1 MCSCGASALPNS
13 GVDMDVKIAQQMT
26 PLEKSLAATVGG
38 AMIAAGVAMGT
49 LVGSP
54 ASADEGVAPES
65 NVPGTQGSSV
75 AGGSPQAGSV
85 TVNLVSTSAGWDR
98 ELYVRAAEIEQA
110 SQKSQKKAG
119 KKKAGKP
126 KKQSAKNNRSDS
138 QQSRD
143 VKAGPPASPGSQ
155 EELVWQLLIAEG
167 FSPAAAA
174 GILGNL
180 QQESNIDPTAVQA
193 DGPGMGLA
201 QWSRGGRWDS
211 GPNSLLAFAKERGI
225 DPWSTETQTKF
236 MIYEMQYGDLGFDLA
251 RYKNSTDA
259 VSAAVYFHDV
269 FERSA
274 DTAGHVTNVRG
285 GYAQDWLERLG

>member
-1 MCSCGASALPNS
+1 M
-13 GVDMDVKIAQQMT
+13 AQRMT
-26 PLEKSLAATVGG
+26 PLEKSLAGTVGG
-38 AMIAAGVAMGT
+38 AVMAAGVAMGT
-49 LVGSP
+49 LVGDS
-54 ASADEGVAPES
+54 ASADEGVAQES
-65 NVPGTQGSSV
+65 NVSGMQGSSV
-75 AGGSPQAGSV
+75 AGDSPPDESV
-85 TVNLVSTSAGWDR
+85 TANLVSTSAGWDR

-110 SQKSQKKAG
+110 SQKSKKKAG
-119 KKKAGKP
+119 KKVPVGDRKR
-126 KKQSAKNNRSDS
+126 SAEKSPMDA
-138 QQSRD
+138 QGPGD
-143 VKAGPPASPGSQ
+143 VMNAPPASSRSQ

-211 GPNSLLAFAKERGI
+211 GPNSLLAFAKDRGL

-236 MIYEMQYGDLGFDLA
+236 MIHEMQYGDLGFDLA
-251 RYKNSTDA
+251 RYKNSIDV

-274 DTAGHVTNVRG
+274 DTARHVKNVRG

>member
-1 MCSCGASALPNS
+1 
-13 GVDMDVKIAQQMT
+13 MDVKIAQQMT

-49 LVGSP
+49 LMGSP
-54 ASADEGVAPES
+54 ASADEGVAQES
-65 NVPGTQGSSV
+65 NVAGTQGSST

-85 TVNLVSTSAGWDR
+85 SVTAVSTSDGWDR
-98 ELYVRAAEIEQA
+98 ELYLRAAEIERS
-110 SQKSQKKAG
+110 SQKAKNQKAG
-119 KKKAGKP
+119 KRNPTKS
-126 KKQSAKNNRSDS
+126 KKQSANKS
-138 QQSRD
+138 QPDTQESRN
-143 VKAGPPASPGSQ
+143 VMAGPPASSGSQ
-155 EELVWQLLIAEG
+155 AELVWQLLIAEG
-167 FSPAAAA
+167 FSPAAAS

-211 GPNSLLAFAKERGI
+211 GPNSLLAFAKERGL
-225 DPWSTETQTKF
+225 DPWSTETQTNF

-274 DTAGHVTNVRG
+274 DTAGHVTSVRG
-285 GYAQDWLERLG
+285 GYAQDWFERLG